1 MDAIFLRDALDL
13 ARKGRAL
20 ASPNPLVGAV
30 VVRDGEVV
38 GRGFH
43 TFAGVRHAEELAVA
57 EAGEKAR
64 GATVYLNLE
73 PCSHHGRTPPCVD
86 ALIEAGVA
94 RVVAPLT
101 DPNPKVSGEGFRKL
115 RAAGIEVE
123 MAGEFSVEAA
133 KLNEPFLHFMRTGR
147 PLVTLKTAITL
158 DGKISAPDDN
168 RGWITSERARAHVQ
182 QVRHDHDAILTGI
195 GTVLAD
201 DPLLND
207 RSGLPRGRPLL
218 RIVMDSLLRLPLDSR
233 MVKSVGQVTDLPSP
247 NSGGQVGDL
256 PHNDLVVVATSASS
270 SERRKALEARGIRVL
285 IFDGPGGRSDLRS
298 VIDWLGREQ
307 YLSLMIEA
315 GSKVNWAALECECV
329 DRIFFYYG
337 PKILG
342 GLEALP
348 LAGGIGRRRRSDA
361 IRIHGITIH
370 PIPPDEFAV
379 EGYVD
384 VHRNH

>member
-1 MDAIFLRDALDL
+1 MNSACMREALDL

-20 ASPNPLVGAV
+20 ASPNPMVGAV
-30 VVRDGEVV
+30 LERDGEVV

-43 TFAGVRHAEELAVA
+43 TYADVEHAEMIALAQ
-57 EAGEKAR
+57 AGEKAR
-64 GATVYLNLE
+64 GATLYLNLE
-73 PCSHHGRTPPCVD
+73 PCSHQGRTPPCAD
-86 ALIEAGVA
+86 TLIRAGIA
-94 RVVAPLT
+94 RVVACME
-101 DPNPKVSGEGFRKL
+101 DPNPQVAGEGFRRL

-123 MAGEFSVEAA
+123 IASEFAAEAE

-168 RGWITSERARAHVQ
+168 RGWITSERARDHVQ
-182 QVRHDHDAILTGI
+182 ELRHDHDAILTGI

-201 DPLLND
+201 DCLLTD
-207 RSGLPRGRPLL
+207 RSGLPRSRPLL
-218 RIVMDSLLRLPLDSR
+218 RIVLDSQLRLPLDSKMAR
-233 MVKSVGQVTDLPSP
+233 SAAG
-247 NSGGQVGDL
+247 
-256 PHNDLVVVATSASS
+256 DLVVVTTSASS
-270 SERRKALEARGIRVL
+270 VERRKVLEARGIQVL
-285 IFDGPGGRSDLRS
+285 VFDGPGGRADLHS
-298 VIDWLGREQ
+298 TIEWLARQ
-307 YLSLMIEA
+307 KYLSLMIEA
-315 GSKVNWAALECECV
+315 GSKVNWTALESGCV

-361 IRIHGITIH
+361 IRIRGITIH

-384 VHRNH
+384 VHRDH

>member
-1 MDAIFLRDALDL
+1 MNTDEQGFLREALDL

-20 ASPNPLVGAV
+20 ASPNPMVGAV
-30 VVRDGEVV
+30 LVRDGAVV

-43 TFAGVRHAEELAVA
+43 TYAGVKHAEIVA
-57 EAGEKAR
+57 IEEAGDRAR
-64 GATVYLNLE
+64 GATLYINLE
-73 PCSHHGRTPPCVD
+73 PCSHEGRTPPCAD
-86 ALIEAGVA
+86 ALIRAGIA
-94 RVVAPLT
+94 RVVAAIE
-101 DPNPKVSGEGFRKL
+101 DPNPLVAGDGFRKL
-115 RAAGIEVE
+115 RDAGIAVE
-123 MAGEFSVEAA
+123 MAPEFAAEAE

-168 RGWITSERARAHVQ
+168 RGWITSERARANVQ
-182 QVRHDHDAILTGI
+182 ELRHDHDVIVTGI

-201 DPLLND
+201 DPLLTD
-207 RSGLPRGRPLL
+207 RTGLPRSRPLL
-218 RIVMDSLLRLPLDSR
+218 RIVMDSQLRLPLDSKMAR
-233 MVKSVGQVTDLPSP
+233 SAA
-247 NSGGQVGDL
+247 GD
-256 PHNDLVVVATSASS
+256 VVVVTTSASS
-270 SERRKALEARGIRVL
+270 PERRRAAEARGIRVL
-285 IFDGPGGRSDLRS
+285 VFDGPGGRADLHS
-298 VIDWLGREQ
+298 LVQWLAHER

-315 GSKVNWAALECECV
+315 GSKLNWTALESGCV
-329 DRIFFYYG
+329 DRVFFYYG

-361 IRIHGITIH
+361 IRVRRVTIH

-384 VHRNH
+384 VHGDH

>member
-1 MDAIFLRDALDL
+1 MSASFMREALDL
-13 ARKGRAL
+13 ARKGRGL
-20 ASPNPLVGAV
+20 TSPNPMVGAV

-43 TFAGVRHAEELAVA
+43 TYAGIKHGEAIALE

-73 PCSHHGRTPPCVD
+73 PCAHQGRTPPCAD
-86 ALIEAGVA
+86 ALIAAGVA
-94 RVVAPLT
+94 RVVAAIE
-101 DPNPKVSGEGFRKL
+101 DPNPLVAGDGIRRL
-115 RAAGIEVE
+115 RAAGIDVSL
-123 MAGEFSVEAA
+123 APEFAAEAE
-133 KLNEPFLHFMRTGR
+133 KLNQPFLHFMRTGR

-182 QVRHDHDAILTGI
+182 ELRHDHDAILTGI

-201 DPLLND
+201 DCLLTD
-207 RSGLPRGRPLL
+207 RSGFPRSRPLL
-218 RIVMDSLLRLPLDSR
+218 RIVMDSQLRLPLDSKMAR
-233 MVKSVGQVTDLPSP
+233 SAASDV
-247 NSGGQVGDL
+247 
-256 PHNDLVVVATSASS
+256 LVVTTSASS
-270 SERRKALEARGIRVL
+270 PDRRKLMQDRGIEVL
-285 IFDGPGGRSDLRS
+285 VCDGPGGRADLQS
-298 VIDWLGREQ
+298 LIAWLAKKR

-315 GSKVNWAALECECV
+315 GSKLNWTALETGAV

-361 IRIHGITIH
+361 IQLHNITLH

-379 EGYVD
+379 EGYLD

>member
-1 MDAIFLRDALDL
+1 MREALDL
-13 ARKGRAL
+13 ARKGRGL
-20 ASPNPLVGAV
+20 ASPNPMVGAV
-30 VVRDGEVV
+30 VVRGDEVV

-43 TFAGVRHAEELAVA
+43 TYAGVYHAEIIALAQ
-57 EAGEKAR
+57 AGEQAR
-64 GATVYLNLE
+64 GSTVYLNLE
-73 PCSHHGRTPPCVD
+73 PCSHQGRTPPCSD

-94 RVVAPLT
+94 RVVAAIQ
-101 DPNPKVSGEGFRKL
+101 DPNPLVAGDGFRKL
-115 RAAGIEVE
+115 RAAGIEIE
-123 MAGEFSVEAA
+123 MAEEFAAEAE

-182 QVRHDHDAILTGI
+182 ELRHDHDAIVTGI

-201 DPLLND
+201 DCLLTD
-207 RSGLPRGRPLL
+207 RSGMARSRPLL
-218 RIVMDSLLRLPLDSR
+218 RIVMDSQLRLPLDSK
-233 MVKSVGQVTDLPSP
+233 MVRSAA
-247 NSGGQVGDL
+247 GD
-256 PHNDLVVVATSASS
+256 VVVVTTSASS
-270 SERRKALEARGIRVL
+270 PERRKRVEGLGIEVL
-285 IFDGPGGRSDLRS
+285 VCDGPGGRADLRS
-298 VIDWLGREQ
+298 LIAWLGKQR

-315 GSKVNWAALECECV
+315 GSKLNWTALETGVV

-361 IRIHGITIH
+361 IRIRNITIH

-379 EGYVD
+379 EGYV
-384 VHRNH
+384 HRDC